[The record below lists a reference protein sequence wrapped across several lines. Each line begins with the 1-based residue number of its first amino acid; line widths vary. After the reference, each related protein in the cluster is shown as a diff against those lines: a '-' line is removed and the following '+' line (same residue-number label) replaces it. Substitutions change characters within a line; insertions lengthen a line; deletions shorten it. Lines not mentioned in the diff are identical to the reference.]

1 MTSETPREARKKLLL
16 LEGTLHRLEFMQARS
31 SLLGAAANSAIGRG
45 LPGMLSFL
53 LRHKA
58 GALLASALPLLMGGS
73 RLSRIVRRGALL
85 LGAGA
90 ALLRLFSRDRA
101 GSRTDAAEAS
111 EEETT
116 GEKNPGQG
124 RD

>member
-31 SLLGAAANSAIGRG
+31 SLLGAAANSVIGRG

-111 EEETT
+111 EEERT